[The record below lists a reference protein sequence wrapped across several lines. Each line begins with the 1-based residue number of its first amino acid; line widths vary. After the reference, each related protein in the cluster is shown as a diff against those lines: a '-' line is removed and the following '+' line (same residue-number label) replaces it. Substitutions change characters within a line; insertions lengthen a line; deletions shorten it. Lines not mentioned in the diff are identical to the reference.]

1 MSGSGRHRT
10 KGVKREHSIINGL
23 LPLLEQIAAQATVS
37 AVIPGRISVTRAAS
51 PALQLRLGPTTMTGF
66 KLTARRGTTAQEV
79 FVVTTEA
86 EAVITFLQHEVKEFS
101 PGHGERPTPPS

>member
-23 LPLLEQIAAQATVS
+23 LPILEQIAAWPAVS
-37 AVIPGRISVTRAAS
+37 AVIPGRISVTRGAS
-51 PALQLRLGPTTMTGF
+51 PTFQLRRGPATMTGL

-79 FVVTTEA
+79 FVVTTEP
-86 EAVITFLQHEVKEFS
+86 ETVIECLRKEIKEFVA
-101 PGHGERPTPPS
+101 GV